1 MPDRQPSEPGRP
13 SNPAASARVAVV
25 IVDYHGQELLAA
37 CLAGL
42 ARQTRRPDRVI
53 LVDNG
58 ASERFPQW
66 ILDVYPEVRCLHPGA
81 NTGFARGN
89 NLALAETGDCD
100 WLALLNPDAFPD
112 PDWLEQLLTAAG
124 RHPEAAAF
132 GSRMYRDRARTHLD
146 GSGDV
151 MHISGLVWRRDHGAP
166 AAGRRLRSGEVFS
179 PCAAA
184 ALYRRD
190 LFEGLGGFDDDFFC
204 YTEDVDLGFRFRLA
218 GYSCRYVPQAQV
230 VHLGSA
236 LTGVKSDFSLY
247 YGHRNLLWLFVKN
260 MPLPLLV
267 ALAPLHLLM
276 HLAVVLRYLAR
287 GQGGVLLRA
296 KRDALA
302 GLGRNWRKRG
312 AIQRQRRVG
321 VLRLLKAMSLW

>member
-1 MPDRQPSEPGRP
+1 MSESSPGR
-13 SNPAASARVAVV
+13 SGLSSSARVAVIV
-25 IVDYHGQELLAA
+25 VDYHGQELLAA
-37 CLAGL
+37 CLTAL

-58 ASERFPQW
+58 ALDAFPQW
-66 ILDVYPEVRCLHPGA
+66 ILGQYPEVLCLHPGA

-89 NLALAETGDCD
+89 NLALAEAGDCD
-100 WLALLNPDAFPD
+100 WIALLNPDAFPD
-112 PDWLEQLLTAAG
+112 PDWLEQLLAAAG

-151 MHISGLVWRRDHGAP
+151 MHISGLVWRRDHGLP
-166 AAGRRLRSGEVFS
+166 AAGRRLHPGEVFS

-184 ALYRRD
+184 ALYRRE
-190 LFEGLGGFDDDFFC
+190 LFERLGGFDDDFFC

-230 VHLGSA
+230 IHLGSA
-236 LTGVKSDFSLY
+236 LTGVKSEFSLY

-287 GQGGVLLRA
+287 GQGGVLIRA

-302 GLGRNWRKRG
+302 GLGRNWKKR
-312 AIQRQRRVG
+312 AMIQRQRRVG
-321 VLRLLKAMSLW
+321 VLRLLRAMSVW